1 MLTEYS
7 NHLIAAGL
15 RAGTIRQRLHHIQ
28 HVALY
33 HPDLVAVTT
42 SDLEKHLA
50 RKSATN
56 GPEGLKAIRASMRS
70 FYRWTRTVGYTND
83 NPAKQL
89 KPIRIPRTISR
100 MAPDSALQTALITA
114 TPSERAM
121 ILLARYGCLRLSE
134 LTNLRTTDRRGDV
147 LHIHGK
153 GGKDRLVPINDDLM
167 LVLLQLEREQGRG
180 PYFPGRYGGTMH
192 PTSVGKIMSRV
203 TGWNPH
209 SLRHAGATA
218 AYEATNDLRA
228 VQELLGHASLATTER
243 YLHTSMTRVRAAV
256 AGATMTNVSIVRFD
270 GSRPCQNAA

>member
-1 MLTEYS
+1 MLTDYR

-15 RAGTIRQRLHHIQ
+15 RTGTVRQRLHHIQ
-28 HVALY
+28 HLALH
-33 HPDLVAVTT
+33 HPDLVAV
-42 SDLEKHLA
+42 SPQDLEQHLA
-50 RKSATN
+50 RKSVTN
-56 GPEGLKAIRASMRS
+56 GPEGLKAIRASLRS
-70 FYRWTRTVGYTND
+70 FYKWTREAGLTPT
-83 NPAKQL
+83 NPAKPL

-100 MAPDSALQTALITA
+100 IAPDSALQAALITA
-114 TPSERAM
+114 SLHERAM

-134 LTNLRTTDRRGDV
+134 LTYLRTTDRRGDI

-153 GGKDRLVPINDDLM
+153 GGKDRLVPTNEDLM
-167 LVLLQLEREQGRG
+167 RALLQIEREQGRG

-243 YLHTSMTRVRAAV
+243 YLHTSLDRVRAAV
-256 AGATMTNVSIVRFD
+256 AGATMIPRAQVV
-270 GSRPCQNAA
+270 AA